1 MIIKKICSIEE
12 HPGKD
17 KDTWKVEKCFNL
29 STKFCS
35 SSEQAESLP
44 LLPLHSHRL
53 LLLFPRLL
61 GTLLPRLAFRV
72 LLKLTTLLIRFF
84 YVLNNCQFLIFLN
97 NDLVFWLSPRLMFL
111 S

>member
-12 HPGKD
+12 HLGKD
-17 KDTWKVEKCFNL
+17 KDAWKVEKCFNL

-44 LLPLHSHRL
+44 LLPLDSHGL
-53 LLLFPRLL
+53 LLLFSRLL
-61 GTLLPRLAFRV
+61 GTLLLKLAFRV
-72 LLKLTTLLIRFF
+72 LKLTTLLIGFF